1 MDVVANTEARRQIIG
16 LGVGP
21 SEAETFRMDFM
32 SGLNA
37 WGLDVMKLVISDAH
51 SQESRLSMNSGH
63 LGNHTILAD
72 ATNQTSEASFTACI
86 GIEDRNFGGA

>member
-1 MDVVANTEARRQIIG
+1 MAAIIDVVANTEARRQIIG

-51 SQESRLSMNSGH
+51 TPFWLERKWV
-63 LGNHTILAD
+63 
-72 ATNQTSEASFTACI
+72 QTDSCCPVLT
-86 GIEDRNFGGA
+86 